1 MLKVDVLDINKEV
14 LHNGDAI
21 LKNGDNNNCAV
32 NSLAIA
38 CNVPYDQAHAYAQK
52 NWGRNHGQGT
62 KTKAIVNDFRV
73 STPFGKMTV
82 EVTVTQEYKQ
92 PGGWMR
98 KRCMNVQTFIKK
110 YPSGTYY
117 VLVRGHALVVKDGV
131 LIDNS
136 TRLKR
141 RVHQA
146 WKIS

>member
-1 MLKVDVLDINKEV
+1 MSKVHVLDINKQV
-14 LHNGDAI
+14 LYNGDAI
-21 LKNGDNNNCAV
+21 LKNGDTNNCAV
-32 NSLAIA
+32 NSLAMA
-38 CNVPYDQAHAYAQK
+38 FNVPYDEAHAYAQK
-52 NWGRNHGQGT
+52 KWGRVNGKGT
-62 KTKAIVNDFRV
+62 STKAIVNDFKV

-98 KRCMNVQTFIKK
+98 KRCMNVQTFLKK

-117 VLVRGHALVVKDGV
+117 VLVRGHALVVQNGI

-141 RVHQA
+141 RIHRA